1 MSVIWD
7 SRNSGLWYK
16 CAAQSDFYL
25 KLHIA
30 NITVQA
36 FWKAWAV
43 IIINP
48 ISFSCPFVWLCV
60 TGCVTDW
67 LVVHVWVGEWVGE
80 GPYEL
85 GVCVCVCVHAPA
97 GCLLSMLLLVTWYSL
112 AVFIQSADSSFHLRT
127 QTHAQAC
134 TYLWCHWFRAPWQQ
148 WARKRERREEKNRE
162 IFLHMRGWRCY
173 K

>member
-1 MSVIWD
+1 MSLIWD
-7 SRNSGLWYK
+7 SQNSGLWYK

-36 FWKAWAV
+36 FWKASAV

-67 LVVHVWVGEWVGE
+67 LVVRVWVGEWVGE

-85 GVCVCVCVHAPA
+85 GVCVWLCVRSSWMPAVCASARHLIFASCVHSV
-97 GCLLSMLLLVTWYSL
+97 CRFQLSSPHTNTRASMHTLVMSL
-112 AVFIQSADSSFHLRT
+112 IHSAIATVSEE
-127 QTHAQAC
+127 A
-134 TYLWCHWFRAPWQQ
+134 
-148 WARKRERREEKNRE
+148 REE
-162 IFLHMRGWRCY
+162 RGEKQRDIPSY
-173 K
+173 EGVKML